1 MSLHYPHHV
10 GTVGSRRTERRRR
23 SGAVYRYPRLADP
36 AAIASMRT
44 GGHSD
49 VDLAPRGSIAPN
61 RDASVRESSEFRPS
75 SREAAAVL
83 GAVLV
88 VLITAW
94 LIWGALAEASLA
106 RAGLL

>member
-1 MSLHYPHHV
+1 M
-10 GTVGSRRTERRRR
+10 
-23 SGAVYRYPRLADP
+23 ADP
-36 AAIASMRT
+36 TAIASVRT

-49 VDLAPRGSIAPN
+49 VDLAPRDSIALN
-61 RDASVRESSEFRPS
+61 GDASVRESSEFRPS